1 MEQQPTMIA
10 LIGGPGSGKTTL
22 GRNIIKHETYINRAV
37 HISLGQEV
45 RNIYEGQKSEVSQ
58 DIARH
63 FNSVDRYALL
73 PDDVIDTVAI
83 EALRR
88 YRTVPHDLMVID
100 GKPRTL
106 DQMDDLLRN
115 CAAFNYQF
123 SGIIHTTIEP
133 QKALARLIKRQRSSL
148 EERLSEEDVQHR
160 LDLYDTKSA
169 TLPDALRRRGVTVHT
184 VWTGDKKA
192 NTLAHALDHINSMI
206 IAPPPTHEAA

>member
-10 LIGGPGSGKTTL
+10 LIGDPGSGKTTL
-22 GRNIIKHETYINRAV
+22 ARNIINHETYVDRAV

-45 RNIYEGQKSEVSQ
+45 RNIYEGQKSETSQ

-63 FNSVDRYALL
+63 FNSGDRYALL

-88 YRTVPHDLMVID
+88 YRTVPHDLMILD

-133 QKALARLIKRQRSSL
+133 HVALARLLKRQRSPE
-148 EERLSEEDVQHR
+148 EERLPEEDARHR
-160 LDLYDTKSA
+160 LDLYSTKSA
-169 TLPDALRRRGVTVHT
+169 TLPDTLQRRGITVHT

-192 NTLAHALDHINSMI
+192 VTLAHALDHINSMI
-206 IAPPPTHEAA
+206 KAPTPTNEAA